1 LVSQCAGLFWS
12 VCCCSSN
19 GRNVQ
24 QKIGGGLPA
33 GLDRTAAVILATAAI
48 ISAASVEIISIPVL
62 TLTPMGTAAIIP
74 DPAIPAIAAVP
85 ATPVEAMAE
94 EVVTAAAVAEAEAE
108 EMAVA
113 AAAINKWPAS
123 RAAFSAAA

>member
-1 LVSQCAGLFWS
+1 M
-12 VCCCSSN
+12 
-19 GRNVQ
+19 
-24 QKIGGGLPA
+24 

-48 ISAASVEIISIPVL
+48 ISAASVEIISTPVL

-85 ATPVEAMAE
+85 VTPVEATAE
-94 EVVTAAAVAEAEAE
+94 EAVTAVAE

-113 AAAINKWPAS
+113 AISKWPAS
-123 RAAFSAAA
+123 RAAFCAAA